1 MIYALGETA
10 PEIDH
15 AVSYVAQ
22 SAVVIGNVRLGRDVS
37 VWWNAVLRGDNEP
50 IIVGDETNIQDGC
63 VAHTDPG
70 FPLTLGARVTVGHMC
85 MIHGC
90 TIDDDVLVGIGSIV
104 LNGAKI
110 GRGSLIGANSLITE
124 GKEIP
129 ENSIVMG
136 SPGKVVGEVGE
147 RHRAMIAAGVVSYV
161 NRSRLYRDKLRE
173 IG

>member
-10 PEIDH
+10 PQFD
-15 AVSYVAQ
+15 ASQSFVAP
-22 SAVVIGNVRLGRDVS
+22 SAVLIGDVRLARDAS
-37 VWWNAVLRGDNEP
+37 IWWNAVLRGDNEP
-50 IIVGDETNIQDGC
+50 ITIGAETNIQDGC

-70 FPLTLGARVTVGHMC
+70 FPLTVGARVTVGHMA

-90 TIDDDVLVGIGSIV
+90 TIQDDVLVGIGSIV
-104 LNGAKI
+104 LNGAI
-110 GRGSLIGANSLITE
+110 VGRGSLIGANTLVTE

-136 SPGKVVGEVGE
+136 SPGKVIGEVKD
-147 RHRAMIAAGVVSYV
+147 RHRDMIAAGVVSYV
-161 NRSRLYRDKLRE
+161 NRAKMYRDKLHE